1 MGLWKW
7 NFKRTFYIAQ
17 HFFHDLP
24 PQIVLHRTSPLIDVP
39 DHLELVGVGVVELGL
54 RVRVLG
60 LEARDVRVLLGRQKR
75 RRCIDGVEVQ

>member
-1 MGLWKW
+1 MRWPLRL
-7 NFKRTFYIAQ
+7 RTFLLLTQIFYIE
-17 HFFHDLP
+17 L
-24 PQIVLHRTSPLIDVP
+24 VNVP
-39 DHLELVGVGVVELGL
+39 DDLELVRVGVVELGL